1 MPTTEERLASLEA
14 RMERTQHLVTLVEQ
28 LRSDMN
34 RQFADMNRQFTEVRA
49 EAHRDFKWIIGIQ
62 LTIMAAVIGALVSV
76 VSR

>member
-1 MPTTEERLASLEA
+1 MDRTE
-14 RMERTQHLVTLVEQ
+14 HLVTLVEQ
-28 LRSDMN
+28 LRSDVN

-49 EAHRDFKWIIGIQ
+49 EMNRGFIDVRAEAHRDFKWIVGIQ